1 MIVYKYFLKT
11 ALRHKMIIL
20 SYAVI
25 FFMLSI
31 INGIDTENKEI
42 TFDETKLDIAIVD
55 DSNTDLSRGLK
66 NYLDENN
73 NIVNLKNDIKE
84 IKEQI
89 FLQQIDAAIIIPS
102 DFEENVKGKQKSL
115 EVIKDDRKIS
125 SIQIENEI
133 NKYLIFANASKVSGE
148 FKTETINNALKENI
162 NVEIL
167 EKSSDVNNSANIW
180 FKYYFN
186 FTAYI
191 ITAIYI
197 AVMGLIMT
205 EFKDEKLENR
215 TKISSKK
222 FLNYNKEMY
231 LGQITLGVIITGLFV
246 IGSIVL
252 KGQHLEEVNFTKYIV
267 NVSIFS
273 FAILCL
279 TFLINNLTKSRF
291 IINGLS
297 TVLSLGTAFISGV
310 MVPVEYL
317 SEKVITI
324 AKFFPTY
331 YYIKINNMDI
341 SSLSDI
347 RYELIIQILFG
358 VAFLLLGVYFSKVK
372 QKA

>member
-20 SYAVI
+20 SYALI
-25 FFMLSI
+25 FFVLSV
-31 INGIDTENKEI
+31 INGIDTENREI
-42 TFDETKLDIAIVD
+42 TFNETKLDIAIVD
-55 DSNTDLSRGLK
+55 NSNSDLSRGLK
-66 NYLDENN
+66 DYLGENN
-73 NIVNLKNDIKE
+73 NIVNLKNNIKE

-102 DFEENVKGKQKSL
+102 DFEENVMEKQKSL

-148 FKTETINNALKENI
+148 FKIESINNALKENTD
-162 NVEIL
+162 VEIL
-167 EKSSDVNNSANIW
+167 EKSSDVNNAANIW

-197 AVMGLIMT
+197 AVMGLIMI

-231 LGQITLGVIITGLFV
+231 LGQVTLGVIITALFV

-267 NVSIFS
+267 NVSVFS

-291 IINGLS
+291 VINGLS
-297 TVLSLGTAFISGV
+297 TVLSLGTSFISGV

-317 SEKVITI
+317 SDKVITI

-347 RYELIIQILFG
+347 RYELIVQILFG
-358 VAFLLLGVYFSKVK
+358 VAFLLLGLYFSKVK

>member
-66 NYLDENN
+66 NYLYENN

-358 VAFLLLGVYFSKVK
+358 VVFLLLGVYFSKVK